1 MTSSCRVTWNKVVYM
16 QCLSRRGILVYLE
29 YPTRNLIFSGTHSSL
44 YTKKNKVMIARWI
57 FHGIPREDYERA
69 FDNLSSHP
77 KFN

>member
-1 MTSSCRVTWNKVVYM
+1 MVY
-16 QCLSRRGILVYLE
+16 RE

-44 YTKKNKVMIARWI
+44 YTKKNKAMIARWI

-77 KFN
+77 KFNETVVYSCSHRVFAVAY